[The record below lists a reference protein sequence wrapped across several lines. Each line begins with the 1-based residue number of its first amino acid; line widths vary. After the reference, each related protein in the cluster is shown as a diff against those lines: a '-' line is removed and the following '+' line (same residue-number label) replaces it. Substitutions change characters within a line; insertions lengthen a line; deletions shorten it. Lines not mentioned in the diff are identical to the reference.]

1 MRTHDIAKYERV
13 EMYLKAIA
21 TIRDRALP
29 ATVTRVAGSM
39 GVSSPSA
46 YEMLKRLEGQGLVRG
61 DAQGYRLTAAGDTR
75 AARIVRRLR
84 LAERLLADVL
94 HLDLPNVYEEACKM
108 EHVIGD
114 EVEER
119 LADVLGHPV
128 RCPHGLPIPGEGP
141 EETQGSV
148 PVDGLAPATR
158 ARVLS
163 VPEEDTPVLAYLWR
177 LGIRPGAEVELRRVA
192 PFDGPVILRIGQD
205 DQAVSRKVA
214 GRIYVRP
221 MEY

>member
-1 MRTHDIAKYERV
+1 MAIHDIAKHERV

-29 ATVTRVAGSM
+29 ATVTRVAASM

-46 YEMLKRLEGQGLVRG
+46 YEMLKRLADQGLVRG
-61 DAQGYRLTAAGDTR
+61 DAQGYRLTGAGRTR

-94 HLDLPNVYEEACKM
+94 HLDLPKVYEEACKM
-108 EHVIGD
+108 EHVISD

-119 LADVLGHPV
+119 LADVLGHPT

-141 EETQGSV
+141 EETHGIV
-148 PVDGLAPATR
+148 PADELAPATR
-158 ARVLS
+158 AHVLS

-177 LGIRPGAEVELRRVA
+177 LGIRPGAEVELRQVV
-192 PFDGPVILRIGQD
+192 PFDGPVILRVGRD
-205 DQAVSRKVA
+205 DRAISRTVA

-221 MEY
+221 MSH